1 MCQVTPQVSSLG
13 SGEGR
18 NEREPTRVG
27 RMVAKFGCR
36 QAVPAVTV
44 VTAKKQ
50 LKRGNG
56 SSLKSRTVALSSV
69 SSL

>member
-1 MCQVTPQVSSLG
+1 MPGDASSFQPR

-27 RMVAKFGCR
+27 HMVAKFGCT

-50 LKRGNG
+50 LKRGIG
-56 SSLKSRTVALSSV
+56 SSLKS
-69 SSL
+69 